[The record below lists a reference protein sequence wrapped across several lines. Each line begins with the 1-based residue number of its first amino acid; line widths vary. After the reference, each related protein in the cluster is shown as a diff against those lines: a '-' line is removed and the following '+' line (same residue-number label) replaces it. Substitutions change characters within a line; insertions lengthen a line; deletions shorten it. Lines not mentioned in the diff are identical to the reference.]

1 MHQKIKSK
9 FVLCLKYIFKL
20 FGLSITSYATFID
33 IRESLIEYEKDTSRK
48 DLEFVRAFKP
58 SNYEQ
63 IIPLLEMS
71 KSELRQDIFVL
82 SESGYKKNGYFVEFG
97 ATDGINGS
105 NTHLLETKFLWS
117 GILVEPAK
125 VWREE
130 LFKNRPDADI
140 ETLCVW
146 KDSESSLIFNETD
159 VASLSTIDT
168 FSSKDIHENTRRAG
182 KKYQV
187 KTISLNDLLR
197 KFHAPKYIDYL
208 SIDTEGSEYEILKA
222 FDFNEY
228 SIRIITVE
236 HNYNSHRELIFS
248 LLTNNGYK
256 RTHES
261 ISNFDDWYIRE

>member
-1 MHQKIKSK
+1 MILSKSK
-9 FVLCLKYIFKL
+9 FVLCVKYIFNL
-20 FGLSITSYATFID
+20 FGLNITTQANFID
-33 IRESLIEYEKDTSRK
+33 MNERLIEYAKDTSRK
-48 DLEFVRAFKP
+48 DLELVRAFKP
-58 SNYEQ
+58 SNYRK
-63 IIPLLEMS
+63 IISLLEKS

-82 SESGYKKNGYFVEFG
+82 VEHEYKKNGYFVEFG

-105 NTHLLETKFLWS
+105 NTYLLENEFLWS

-125 VWREE
+125 VWRER
-130 LFKNRPDADI
+130 LFKNRPNADI

-146 KDSESSLIFNETD
+146 KDSESSVIFNETD

-168 FSSKDIHENTRRAG
+168 FSNKDTHEITRRIG
-182 KKYQV
+182 KKYQI

-222 FDFNEY
+222 FDFSEY
-228 SIRIITVE
+228 NIRIITVE
-236 HNYNSHRELIFS
+236 HNYTLQRELIFS

-256 RTHES
+256 RTLES
-261 ISNFDDWYIRE
+261 ISSFDDWYIRE